1 MKIRESGATSWQR
14 QFETSSSSFTV
25 KDGIISG
32 KEYIFEVVA
41 VNQKGMS
48 KGSEQ
53 ITILAAGRPFPI

>member
-1 MKIRESGATSWQR
+1 M
-14 QFETSSSSFTV
+14 